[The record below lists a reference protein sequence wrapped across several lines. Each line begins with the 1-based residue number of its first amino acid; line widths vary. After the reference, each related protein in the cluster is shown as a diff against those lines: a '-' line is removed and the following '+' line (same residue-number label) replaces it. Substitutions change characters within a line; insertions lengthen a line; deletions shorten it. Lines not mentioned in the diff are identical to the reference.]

1 MSLPPGTRLGPY
13 EILAPLGAGGMGEVW
28 KAKDSRLD
36 RLVAVKVLPEHLAAN
51 PEALARFERE
61 AKAVAAL
68 NHPNIL
74 AIFDLGRQG
83 GTAYLVMELLEGE
96 TLRQRLGAG
105 PLPWRRAVDLAVQ
118 MAQGLAAAHGKG
130 FVHRDLKPENLW
142 ITPEGRLKILDFGLA
157 KQVAVPAP
165 GVQSMLPTEAMGL
178 DPSLQTQDGALLGTW
193 GYMSPEQAR
202 GEPVGASSDL
212 FAFGAV
218 LHEMLSGRKAFARGT
233 AVDTLA
239 AILKEDPPGLD
250 STPGGLP
257 PGLDRIIRH
266 CLEKRPEA
274 RFQSMRDLAFALES
288 LSEASAPVPDP
299 APAQPPGA
307 PPSVAVLP
315 FLDMS
320 PGRDQ
325 DYFCEGLAEE
335 LIHALTRLP
344 GLRVASRTASFRFK
358 GSAAEVPVIAQQLH
372 VSTILEG
379 SVRKSGER
387 LRVSVQLVRA
397 PEGFHLWSER
407 YDRDLSDVFA
417 IQDEITEQVVRALRL
432 VLTDQDK
439 EALARTPTASVE
451 AYECYLRGRQS
462 TYLMSQETMARA
474 IRMFEEAVA
483 HDPGYALAY
492 AGIADASAYCY
503 MYYGGRAEDLD
514 RADQAS
520 RKAMRLGPDYAEC
533 HASRG
538 FFASLSKQYD
548 EADQEFR
555 TAQALNPKLYEA
567 WYLFA
572 RSCFAQGRLEEAA
585 RLFEEAEQLRPEDQS
600 LPGLLS
606 MVYRD
611 LGRPKEAEA
620 ALQRCLAT
628 AERNRRI
635 SPGDPRPIYFGASAL
650 IRLGQRDR
658 AFEWAED
665 ALALA
670 PDDTAVL
677 YNLACFFAQADEPGR
692 ALDCLDQ
699 AARQGFIHW
708 QWIENDSD
716 LASVRTL
723 DRYRDILARMKEG
736 R

>member
-1 MSLPPGTRLGPY
+1 
-13 EILAPLGAGGMGEVW
+13 MGEVW
-28 KAKDSRLD
+28 KANDTRLD
-36 RLVAVKVLPEHLAAN
+36 RLVAVKVLPEHLAAS

-61 AKAVAAL
+61 ARAVAAL

-83 GTAYLVMELLEGE
+83 DAAYLVMELLEGE
-96 TLRQRLGAG
+96 TLRQRLGTGA
-105 PLPWRRAVDLAVQ
+105 LPWRKAVDLAIQ

-142 ITPEGRLKILDFGLA
+142 ITPDDRLKILDFGLA
-157 KQVAVPAP
+157 KQVQVAA
-165 GVQSMLPTEAMGL
+165 GDARSLLPTAALGS
-178 DPSLQTQDGALLGTW
+178 DPRTQDGLLLGTY

-202 GEPVGASSDL
+202 GEAVGPSSDL

-218 LHEMLSGRKAFARGT
+218 LHEMLSGRKAFARAT
-233 AVDTLA
+233 AAETLA
-239 AILKEDPPGLD
+239 AVLREDPPGLD
-250 STPGGLP
+250 STSGGPP
-257 PGLDRIIRH
+257 PGLDRIVRH

-288 LSEASAPVPDP
+288 LSDASIQAP
-299 APAQPPGA
+299 APAAAA
-307 PPSVAVLP
+307 PPSIAVLP

-335 LIHALTRLP
+335 LIHALTRIP
-344 GLRVASRTASFRFK
+344 GLRVTSRTASFRFK
-358 GSAAEVPVIAQQLH
+358 GSAIEVPVIAQQLH

-407 YDRDLSDVFA
+407 YDRDLADVFA
-417 IQDEITEQVVRALRL
+417 IQDEITEQVMRALRL

-439 EALARTPTASVE
+439 AALARTPTPSVE
-451 AYECYLRGRQS
+451 AYECYLRGRQAI
-462 TYLMSQETMARA
+462 YLMSEETMLQA
-474 IRMFEEAVA
+474 IRMFQEAVSR
-483 HDPGYALAY
+483 DPDYALAY

-503 MYYGGRAEDLD
+503 MYYGGRAEDLE

-520 RKAMRLGPDYAEC
+520 QKAMRLGPDYAEC
-533 HASRG
+533 RASRG
-538 FFASLSKQYD
+538 FYASLSKQYD

-555 TAQALNPKLYEA
+555 TALALNPKLYEA

-585 RLFEEAEQLRPEDQS
+585 RLFEMAEQLRPEDQS

-611 LGRPKEAEA
+611 LGRPREAEA
-620 ALQRCLAT
+620 ALHRCLAA

-635 SPGDPRPIYFGASAL
+635 SPGDPRPAYFGASAL
-650 IRLGQRDR
+650 IRLGQRER
-658 AFEWAED
+658 AFEWAEE
-665 ALALA
+665 ALAMA
-670 PDDTAVL
+670 PGDTAVL
-677 YNLACFFAQADEPGR
+677 YNLACFFAQAEEHGR
-692 ALDCLDQ
+692 ALDCLDR

-716 LASVRTL
+716 LASLRAL
-723 DRYRDILARMKEG
+723 DRYRDIVGRMKEG

>member
-1 MSLPPGTRLGPY
+1 MPLQSGTHLGPY
-13 EILAPLGAGGMGEVW
+13 EILAPLGAGGMGEVY

-36 RLVAVKVLPEHLAAN
+36 RLVAVKVLPERLATS

-74 AIFDLGRQG
+74 AIFDVGRQG
-83 GTAYLVMELLEGE
+83 DAAYLVMELLEGE
-96 TLRQRLGAG
+96 TLRNRLAGGAI
-105 PLPWRRAVDLAVQ
+105 PWWKATDLAIQ

-157 KQVAVPAP
+157 KQTQVPAQDTP
-165 GVQSMLPTEAMGL
+165 SQSLLPTEALG
-178 DPSLQTQDGALLGTW
+178 PGQPIHTQDGLILGTF

-202 GEPVGASSDL
+202 GEPVDAGSDL
-212 FAFGAV
+212 FSFGVV
-218 LHEMLSGRKAFARGT
+218 LYEMLTGRKAFARGT
-233 AVDTLA
+233 AADTLA
-239 AILKEDPPGLD
+239 AVLMEEPPGLD
-250 STPGGLP
+250 SIPGGAP
-257 PGLDRIIRH
+257 PGLDRIVRH

-288 LSEASAPVPDP
+288 LSGASL
-299 APAQPPGA
+299 QPQTQPQGTS
-307 PPSVAVLP
+307 PSIAVLP

-335 LIHALTRLP
+335 LIHALTRIP
-344 GLRVASRTASFRFK
+344 GLRVVSRTASFRFK
-358 GSAAEVPVIAQQLH
+358 GSAVEVPVIAQQLH

-387 LRVSVQLVRA
+387 LRVSVQLIRA
-397 PEGFHLWSER
+397 SEGFHLWSER

-417 IQDEITEQVVRALRL
+417 IQDEITEQVVKALRL

-451 AYECYLRGRQS
+451 AYECYLRGRQA
-462 TYLMSQETMARA
+462 TYLMSEGATIQA
-474 IRMFEEAVA
+474 IRMFQEAVSL
-483 HDPGYALAY
+483 DPGYALAY
-492 AGIADASAYCY
+492 AGIADASAYSY

-520 RKAMRLGPDYAEC
+520 QKALRLGPDYAEC

-538 FFASLSKQYD
+538 FSASLSKRYE

-555 TAQALNPKLYEA
+555 TALALNPKLYEA
-567 WYLFA
+567 WYLYA

-620 ALQRCLAT
+620 ALRRCLAA
-628 AERNRRI
+628 AERSRRI

-650 IRLGQRDR
+650 VRLGQRDR
-658 AFEWAED
+658 AFEWAEE

-677 YNLACFFAQADEPGR
+677 YNLACFFAQADDPGR
-692 ALDCLDQ
+692 ALDCLDR

-716 LASVRTL
+716 LESLRAL
-723 DRYRDILARMKEG
+723 DRYRTVLDRMKEG